1 MIPRVWKLTPK
12 NQASALPLQHISKE
26 KKIMLPPQTKKKNLE
41 KKIKFHYKS
50 WRKLTCVDSTEI
62 HNQLISFLFTFCID
76 LQTSNDM
83 FYIKQVP
90 YNYLIPSIFLLG
102 SIFIQLFEAITLSSH
117 SPVWSPLATCGSWW
131 KAWIEMCSKHKICIW
146 FWRFSMIQK
155 CKISH

>member
-1 MIPRVWKLTPK
+1 MNPRVWKLTPK
-12 NQASALPLQHISKE
+12 NQALALPLQHISRRRRLCFLHK
-26 KKIMLPPQTKKKNLE
+26 QKKNLE
-41 KKIKFHYKS
+41 KKIKFHCKS

-76 LQTSNDM
+76 LQISNGI
-83 FYIKQVP
+83 FYMKQVP
-90 YNYLIPSIFLLG
+90 CNYLIPSIFLLG
-102 SIFIQLFEAITLSSH
+102 SIFVQLLEAITLSSH

-131 KAWIEMCSKHKICIW
+131 QAWIEMCYKCKICIW